1 MSIFGPFWQIFQK
14 YFCQK
19 YFFEKNSILRHSE
32 AFFGHSEENK
42 KVLELN
48 FTPENTS
55 GWVFLVHFDRFSKNI
70 FAKNIFFLKK
80 ISGINQGWSDESPL
94 KIWAWLDV
102 RNPGAFITIECV
114 TVRFGA
120 FHQYFHQHS
129 KITNGDLTISD
140 SMVVL
145 DIGISTNPDM
155 LNRPTNEDSG
165 ALHVFCRSK

>member
-1 MSIFGPFWQIFQK
+1 MAAYDICGTYWYIMRCEGSLRPISWSPIESRHVKVWPKLTNFPK
-14 YFCQK
+14 K
-19 YFFEKNSILRHSE
+19 SILRHLE

-114 TVRFGA
+114 TVWRR
-120 FHQYFHQHS
+120 HHWSNSSLTLLTTHTSQLLRQHLS
-129 KITNGDLTISD
+129 
-140 SMVVL
+140 
-145 DIGISTNPDM
+145 
-155 LNRPTNEDSG
+155 
-165 ALHVFCRSK
+165 